1 MQLAPSTLPL
11 GRRGVNPVEMAKHVE
26 PIAEFWRT
34 GVQIPPAPP
43 IPKPQP
49 LSVGVFSCLIAPV
62 PACCWG
68 FLRKPADFGVRPL
81 APSKATFLSRP
92 AVFLSGLAP
101 PYTPEVRKRRKQG
114 HYKSMR
120 YARTNQAVGLQ
131 HWVAEETP
139 CQDNVRTPTIEAS
152 KINPEGHHEHP
163 ESFQDRTH

>member
-1 MQLAPSTLPL
+1 RRACGRGFNSPRLHQYPNPNCSQL
-11 GRRGVNPVEMAKHVE
+11 G
-26 PIAEFWRT
+26 F
-34 GVQIPPAPP
+34 
-43 IPKPQP
+43 
-49 LSVGVFSCLIAPV
+49 FSCPIAPV
-62 PACCWG
+62 PACSRG

-81 APSKATFLSRP
+81 APSKATFLSLP

-101 PYTPEVRKRRKQG
+101 PYTPEVRERREQG

-163 ESFQDRTH
+163 KSFQDRTH